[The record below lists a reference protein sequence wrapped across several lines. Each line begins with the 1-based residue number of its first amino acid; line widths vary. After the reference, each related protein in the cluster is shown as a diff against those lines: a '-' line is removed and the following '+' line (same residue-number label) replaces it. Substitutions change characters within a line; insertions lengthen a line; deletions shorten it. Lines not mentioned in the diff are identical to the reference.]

1 MVSVKVDLFVSRMT
15 DDTNRLLLP
24 SFKIK
29 TLPSLYRYKNNSMGD
44 WACLFQVQISEYD
57 LVCNPDCNNLKRVNF
72 SYVEKLGSLGYDR
85 TIVVILR
92 PYTYQTITGE
102 FRVGVGL

>member
-1 MVSVKVDLFVSRMT
+1 MKFHITALISAQGYFLFGHVT
-15 DDTNRLLLP
+15 
-24 SFKIK
+24 
-29 TLPSLYRYKNNSMGD
+29 
-44 WACLFQVQISEYD
+44 CLA
-57 LVCNPDCNNLKRVNF
+57 NLKRVNF